1 MSLENLNVLKS
12 NLNPKEI
19 IMSHFIVASDSF
31 YVNSV
36 DNGFIHLLNEGNPE
50 PEYYHFS
57 SKESAD
63 RITLRLNESLDVGED
78 TFSSIPVN
86 LNGL

>member
-1 MSLENLNVLKS
+1 MVRY
-12 NLNPKEI
+12 
-19 IMSHFIVASDSF
+19 IVASDSF

-36 DNGFIHLLNEGNPE
+36 DNGFIHLEGNPE

-63 RITLRLNESLDVGED
+63 QVAFRLNKYLTVGED
-78 TFSSIPVN
+78 TFSSIPIN
-86 LNGL
+86 LNV

>member
-1 MSLENLNVLKS
+1 MIKILFIY
-12 NLNPKEI
+12 PKGN

>member
-1 MSLENLNVLKS
+1 MIRILFIY
-12 NLNPKEI
+12 PKEI

-63 RITLRLNESLDVGED
+63 RIVVRLNKYLTVGED